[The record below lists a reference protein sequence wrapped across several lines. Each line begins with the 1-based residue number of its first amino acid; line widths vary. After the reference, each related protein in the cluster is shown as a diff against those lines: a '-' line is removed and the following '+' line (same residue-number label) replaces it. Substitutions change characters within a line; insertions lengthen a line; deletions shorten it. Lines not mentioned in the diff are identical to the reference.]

1 MAKYGPT
8 GPMMTKTIAFPAR
21 DTPRD
26 GWGRREEGQD
36 EGESACRTIT
46 TFNTSGWFIDAKA
59 HLGSD
64 EGGSD
69 VEAGVLG
76 VGNPLFVD
84 LHQLPDALEHFT
96 FIKQLQRRETLAVDS
111 SLFFTHKKESLFC
124 SFKRYIMSFLLVW
137 LLVLVLLL
145 ASNKHRETSIHS
157 KLCSSA

>member
-1 MAKYGPT
+1 M
-8 GPMMTKTIAFPAR
+8 
-21 DTPRD
+21 
-26 GWGRREEGQD
+26 QD
-36 EGESACRTIT
+36 
-46 TFNTSGWFIDAKA
+46 NNNSGWFIDAKA

-124 SFKRYIMSFLLVW
+124 SFEKVHNVFIATF
-137 LLVLVLLL
+137 
-145 ASNKHRETSIHS
+145 HRCRSIQP
-157 KLCSSA
+157 